1 MSSCYGKLLRLSIFG
16 QSHSAAIGMSLDGLP
31 TGEAVDIGPMTRGA
45 YAWIKVNDVADW
57 EQKMIDVGV
66 IHHGVLI
73 HDPKVADA
81 LAMFCKFMGIEAVRG
96 A

>member
-1 MSSCYGKLLRLSIFG
+1 
-16 QSHSAAIGMSLDGLP
+16 
-31 TGEAVDIGPMTRGA
+31 MTRGA

-73 HDPKVADA
+73 HDAKVADA
-81 LAMFCKFMGIEAVRG
+81 GEMFCKFMNVNGVKG

>member
-1 MSSCYGKLLRLSIFG
+1 MVEYGGKFSIFYG
-16 QSHSAAIGMSLDGLP
+16 
-31 TGEAVDIGPMTRGA
+31 TGEAVNIGPMTRGA

-81 LAMFCKFMGIEAVRG
+81 LAMFCKFMDIEAVRG